1 MTDKFKNNFCISL
14 SSIPPRFSSVKEV
27 IISLNKQTIK
37 PKQIFLNIPFV
48 YKRFPTIKEV
58 RIDTFKDIVADNF
71 KIIRCEDYGPGT
83 KLLGSINLLK
93 NFDYVILVD
102 DDHCYHSRMCEIFNK
117 YFNLDNEQA
126 YSFFTVKIYD
136 LVMGQGADG
145 FLINSSH
152 LGGVLDFYNKYVKN
166 YKHCFLN
173 DDFWI
178 SIFLKKFKNKQVYS
192 LEDIVMKE
200 IGEKYIYEKI
210 NYDQPLHKI
219 YNSIL
224 TRRYY
229 AKYYYFKIIL
239 QKKLSQ
245 LLEFKK

>member
-1 MTDKFKNNFCISL
+1 MQEKFCISL
-14 SSIPPRFSSVKEV
+14 SSIPSRFQSVKEV
-27 IISLNKQTIK
+27 INSLNRQTIK
-37 PKQIFLNIPFV
+37 PDNIFLNIPFS
-48 YKRFPTIKEV
+48 YERFPEIKDV
-58 RIDTFKDIVADNF
+58 NIDTFKDIKDSNF
-71 KIIRCEDYGPGT
+71 QIIRCKDYGPGT
-83 KLLGSINLLK
+83 KLLGSIGLLK

-102 DDHCYHSRMCEIFNK
+102 DDHSYHPRMCEILNK
-117 YFNLDNEQA
+117 YFRFNKDQA

-136 LVMGQGADG
+136 LIMGQGADG

-152 LGGVLDFYNKYVKN
+152 LDGILDFYNKYVKN
-166 YKHCFLN
+166 YKYCFLN

-178 SIFLKKFKNKQVYS
+178 SIFLKKFKNKQVCS
-192 LEDIVMKE
+192 LEDVVVKE
-200 IGEKYIYEKI
+200 INEKYIYKKI

-219 YNSIL
+219 YNSIF
-224 TRRYY
+224 TRRNY

>member
-1 MTDKFKNNFCISL
+1 MQEKFCISL
-14 SSIPPRFSSVKEV
+14 SSIPSRFQSVKEV
-27 IISLNKQTIK
+27 INSLNRQTIK
-37 PKQIFLNIPFV
+37 PDNIFLNIPFS
-48 YKRFPTIKEV
+48 YERFPEIKDV
-58 RIDTFKDIVADNF
+58 NIDTFKDIKDNNF
-71 KIIRCEDYGPGT
+71 QIIRCKDYGPGT
-83 KLLGSINLLK
+83 KLLGSISLLK

-102 DDHCYHSRMCEIFNK
+102 DDHSYHPRMCEILTK

-136 LVMGQGADG
+136 LIMGQGADG
-145 FLINSSH
+145 FLINSNH
-152 LGGVLDFYNKYVKN
+152 LEGILDFYNKYVKN
-166 YKHCFLN
+166 YKYCFLN

-178 SIFLKKFKNKQVYS
+178 SIFLKKFNNKQVYS
-192 LEDIVMKE
+192 LEDVVMKE
-200 IGEKYIYEKI
+200 ISEKYIYKKI

-224 TRRYY
+224 TRRNY

-245 LLEFKK
+245 LLEFNK